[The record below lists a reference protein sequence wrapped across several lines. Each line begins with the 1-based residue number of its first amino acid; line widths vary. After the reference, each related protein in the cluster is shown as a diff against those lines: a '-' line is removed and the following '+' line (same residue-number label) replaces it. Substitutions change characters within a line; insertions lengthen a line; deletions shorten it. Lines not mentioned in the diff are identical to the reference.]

1 MDVGG
6 RQQSKEDID
15 KMRQEQ
21 ERKQQMEARFAK
33 VRQRVSTPWRHHV

>member
-21 ERKQQMEARFAK
+21 ERKQQMEARFIK